1 MLVYI
6 NHTTVALTCLDE
18 TTVLT
23 WQPGA
28 ITTYALPV
36 VEIEIII
43 SKLTAVVQ
51 YATPSDANKVNR
63 LINNWNTVLNNYRAQ
78 NDNLTSMFSAEVG
91 QFVAAVSQ
99 FKAYQAGQ
107 TDAQDFASAV
117 ANTLDGLID
126 FPVINSIAY
135 ALNGA
140 FFQIKETCDQVLPY
154 SVGITIVGASEDFGG
169 AGSYLQGVCD
179 DFDPDLWRSF
189 AAMINGACA
198 GISADGSP
206 NNPLSST
213 PLFQRLCA
221 SETLNDDS
229 IPGGSQSSSGP
240 ESLLG
245 FLSDSKKLVTFGA
258 NSPMDLSWTS
268 RVTESKAFSVEFES
282 SRTLTADLLF
292 DLGFEVFGVGLE
304 TKNDIGL
311 TNVFT
316 VHLGKSS
323 EEDHDTE
330 RSVTVSLGDNDIGD
344 FFAVRI
350 TEDPVYGTP
359 VFTTMGGASKCPGET
374 GTSRRESNVRILEIR
389 ERCGEDNASP
399 CNEFTLAPGE
409 NANFGVVIENLSP
422 TQDAVSYT
430 LGLANSYDDYLKS
443 GGDGNYTCGVPG
455 QSSGVVVIF
464 FSTDLRKIPY
474 NHLVEV
480 PFTVTRVYNGPVSL
494 CNEFNQLEVKL
505 VATCEIST
513 PNSYVYQYGVEY
525 DESTRQ
531 SAVMYD
537 AGHTIYASSSNAT
550 FSVKW
555 PAARRRLSDGS
566 SQGLSQADGG
576 DAADAIAEVL
586 LREFRESKNS
596 FELKLLAMANETRTT
611 ICVAVLIS
619 MMLTVITAWMAMRRV
634 K

>member
-1 MLVYI
+1 M
-6 NHTTVALTCLDE
+6 
-18 TTVLT
+18 
-23 WQPGA
+23 
-28 ITTYALPV
+28 
-36 VEIEIII
+36 EIEIII
-43 SKLTAVVQ
+43 SKLTAVAQ
-51 YATPSDANKVNR
+51 YATPSDASKVNK
-63 LINNWNTVLNNYRAQ
+63 LINNWNTVLSNYRMQ
-78 NDNLTSMFSAEVG
+78 NSNLTSMFSAEVG
-91 QFVAAVSQ
+91 QFIAAVNQ

-126 FPVINSIAY
+126 FPIINSIAY

-140 FFQIKETCDQVLPY
+140 FFQIKESCDQVLPY
-154 SVGITIVGASEDFGG
+154 SVGVTIADASEDYGG
-169 AGSYLQGVCD
+169 AGSYLQGVCS

-189 AAMINGACA
+189 AKMINGACS
-198 GISADGSP
+198 GISEDGEP

-229 IPGGSQSSSGP
+229 IPGGVQSSSGP

-245 FLSDSKKLVTFGA
+245 FLTDSKKLVTFGA
-258 NSPMDLSWTS
+258 SSPMDLSWTS
-268 RVTESKAFSVEFES
+268 TVTESKAFTVEFES
-282 SRTLTADLLF
+282 SRTLSADLLF
-292 DLGFEVFGVGLE
+292 DLGFEVFGVGLQ
-304 TKNDIGL
+304 TKNDLGL

-316 VHLGKSS
+316 VHLGKLS
-323 EEDHDTE
+323 EEEHDSE
-330 RSVTVSLGDNDIGD
+330 RIVTVSLADNDIGD

-359 VFTTMGGASKCPGET
+359 VFTTMGGTSKCPGET
-374 GTSRRESNVRILEIR
+374 GTSRRESNVRIVEIR
-389 ERCGEDNASP
+389 ERCGADNVSP

-430 LGLANSYDDYLKS
+430 LGLAYSYDDYLKS

-474 NHLVEV
+474 NQLVEV

-494 CNEFNQLEVKL
+494 CNEFNELEIKL
-505 VATCEIST
+505 IATCEIST
-513 PNSYVYQYGVEY
+513 SNSYVYQYGVEY
-525 DESTRQ
+525 DDSIKQTT
-531 SAVMYD
+531 VMYD
-537 AGHTIYASSSNAT
+537 PGHRIYAASSNAT

-555 PAARRRLSDGS
+555 PSGGRRLAESSAPGLSSADGS
-566 SQGLSQADGG
+566 

-586 LREFRESKNS
+586 LREFRENKMSL
-596 FELKLLAMANETRTT
+596 ELRMSAMENETKMTVCIAMLLSVIFT
-611 ICVAVLIS
+611 GIIACMVLKS
-619 MMLTVITAWMAMRRV
+619 A